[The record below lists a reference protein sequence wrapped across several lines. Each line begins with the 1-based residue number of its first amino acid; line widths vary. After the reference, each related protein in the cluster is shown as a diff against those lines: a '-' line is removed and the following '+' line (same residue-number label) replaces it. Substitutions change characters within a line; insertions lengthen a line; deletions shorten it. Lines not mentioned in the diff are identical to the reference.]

1 MSILRTGYTIFK
13 AEQEIA
19 KPESLINGNL
29 PFLVS
34 IAIDLVYYWD
44 TGILMTEIWRNDKDE
59 PIAIYGPL
67 PLGRLQ

>member
-19 KPESLINGNL
+19 KPESLINENL
-29 PFLVS
+29 PFFVS

-44 TGILMTEIWRNDKDE
+44 TRI
-59 PIAIYGPL
+59 
-67 PLGRLQ
+67 